1 MKNPLT
7 ADIAPEELVA
17 VELFTNALDTIAKEM
32 GLVLMRTSGSPIICE
47 TTDFATFL
55 ADADGGILTFGGYA
69 PLHFGP
75 SRQTIRHIRE
85 VFPENG
91 FRAGDAFL
99 CNDPYT
105 TGQSHDPDVCIVR
118 PIVVD
123 GAVVAWS
130 GALAHTFDIGGIAPG
145 GFAPMAT
152 DCYQEGLALPG
163 IKFVSEGR
171 IIDDVE
177 RLIRANVR
185 VPALVINDLRCLV
198 AACNAAEKL
207 VCELASSMGVD
218 EMARIMALCQQL
230 SRAGMLTR
238 IAALP
243 DGVWETDEF
252 VEHNGHRNAFFRIH
266 CRAEVCGDHLT
277 LDFSDSDPQTEGGV
291 NCSLPTTI
299 GSALVPVVMSLAP
312 DIPIN
317 EGLASAVKIVT
328 APGLICSA
336 VPPAPV
342 SIGHMETGMHVTKG
356 VTRLLAR
363 MQQES
368 DDDYVSAHAMATWHD
383 CYPAAVLYA
392 QTEDGQ
398 MLPFLDTHASAGG
411 GGAQS
416 VQDGLDCA
424 GPLTGTGNSI
434 PDVEV
439 NEFAYPILYL
449 WRRLNA
455 DSGGAGR
462 YRGGLGIDI
471 ASTPWRT
478 PGGDLQVFVSCWQ
491 VPPPGLGG
499 GFPGSSSGFEVIRAG
514 YDRSTLAARGIPGD
528 LADIPGTVEALQS
541 KHYGVPVVPGDII
554 RMRCGGG
561 AGAGDPV
568 TRDAASVADDVR
580 DGAVSQAAAEHE
592 YGVVLRPDRQP
603 DTAATT
609 ARRSQIL
616 AARKQWKPTADA
628 TQLMRSS
635 PAAERMAA
643 SGGWVQPH
651 DAVTIVERADPDT
664 GHLTTVEIVV
674 TPGDLKQGAS
684 TADGSA

>member
-1 MKNPLT
+1 MTNPST
-7 ADIAPEELVA
+7 IDPEELIA
-17 VELFTNALDTIAKEM
+17 VELFTNSLDTIAKEM

-55 ADADGGILTFGGYA
+55 ADAAGGILTFGGYA

-75 SRQTIRHIRE
+75 SRQTIRYIRE
-85 VFPENG
+85 VVPENS

-105 TGQSHDPDVCIVR
+105 TGQSHNPDVCIVR
-118 PIVVD
+118 PILVD
-123 GAVVAWS
+123 GTVVAWA
-130 GALAHTFDIGGIAPG
+130 GALAHTFDVGGIAPG

-152 DCYQEGLALPG
+152 DCYQEGLSLPG

-171 IIDDVE
+171 IVDDVE

-185 VPALVINDLRCLV
+185 VPDLVINDLRCLV
-198 AACNAAEKL
+198 AACNAAETL
-207 VCELASSMGVD
+207 VGELASSLGVD
-218 EMARIMALCQQL
+218 EMARIMARCQQL
-230 SRAGMLTR
+230 SRAGMKAR

-243 DGVWETDEF
+243 DGVWEADEYI
-252 VEHNGHRNAFFRIH
+252 EHNGHRNAFFRIR
-266 CRAEVCGDHLT
+266 CRAEVRGDHLT
-277 LDFSDSDPQTEGGV
+277 LDFSDSAPQTEGGV

-317 EGLASAVKIVT
+317 EGLASAVDIV
-328 APGLICSA
+328 APQGLICSA

-342 SIGHMETGMHVTKG
+342 SVGHMETGMHVTKG
-356 VTRLLAR
+356 VTRLLAW
-363 MQQES
+363 MQGES
-368 DDDYVSAHAMATWHD
+368 DDNFVSEHAMATWHD

-392 QTEDGQ
+392 QAENGQ
-398 MLPFLDTHASAGG
+398 MVPFLDTHASAGG
-411 GGAQS
+411 GGAQL

-478 PGGDLQVFVSCWQ
+478 PGGELQVFVSCWQ

-514 YDRSTLAARGIPGD
+514 YDRSMLASHGLPGD
-528 LADIPGTVEALQS
+528 LAELSGTVEALQA
-541 KHYGVPVVPGDII
+541 KHFGVAVVPGDVI

-561 AGAGDPV
+561 AGVGDPL
-568 TRDAASVADDVR
+568 TRDAERVADDVR
-580 DGAVSQAAAEHE
+580 DGAVSRGAADGE
-592 YGVVLRPDRQP
+592 YGVVLAPGGEAAAAA
-603 DTAATT
+603 TAA
-609 ARRSQIL
+609 RRLQIL
-616 AARKQWKPTADA
+616 GQRKQWDRAADA
-628 TQLMRSS
+628 AQLVHST
-635 PAAERMAA
+635 PAGERMAV

-651 DAVTIVERADPDT
+651 GAVTIVERADPDS
-664 GHLTTVEIVV
+664 GHLEAVEVV
-674 TPGDLKQGAS
+674 VAGQ
-684 TADGSA
+684 

>member
-1 MKNPLT
+1 MTNPA
-7 ADIAPEELVA
+7 ADIAPDDLVA

-55 ADADGGILTFGGYA
+55 ADAQGGILTFGGYA

-75 SRQTIRHIRE
+75 SRQTIRYIRE
-85 VFPENG
+85 VVPEQT

-99 CNDPYT
+99 SNDPYT
-105 TGQSHDPDVCIVR
+105 TGQGHDPDVCIVR
-118 PIVVD
+118 PIIVD
-123 GAVVAWS
+123 GAVVAWA
-130 GALAHTFDIGGIAPG
+130 GALAHTFDIGGITPG

-171 IIDDVE
+171 IVDDVE

-185 VPALVINDLRCLV
+185 VPSLVINDLRCLV

-207 VCELASSMGVD
+207 ICELASSMGTD
-218 EMARIMALCQQL
+218 QMAQTMALCQQL
-230 SRAGMLTR
+230 SHAGMRAR

-243 DGVWETDEF
+243 DGVWEADEF

-266 CRAEVCGDHLT
+266 CRAEVCGDRLT
-277 LDFSDSDPQTEGGV
+277 LDFSGSDPQTEGGV
-291 NCSLPTTI
+291 NCSMPTTI

-317 EGLASAVKIVT
+317 EGLASAIEIL
-328 APGLICSA
+328 APPGMICSA

-342 SIGHMETGMHVTKG
+342 SIGHMEAGMHVTKG

-363 MQQES
+363 MQQLS
-368 DDDYVSAHAMATWHD
+368 DDTYVSEHAMATWHD

-392 QTEDGQ
+392 KAEDGQ
-398 MLPFLDTHASAGG
+398 LVPFLDTHASAGG
-411 GGAQS
+411 GGAQLI
-416 VQDGLDCA
+416 QDGLDCA

-449 WRRLNA
+449 WRRLNT

-462 YRGGLGIDI
+462 HRGGLGIDI

-478 PGGDLQVFVSCWQ
+478 PGGQLQVFVSCWQ

-499 GFPGSSSGFEVIRAG
+499 GFPGSSSGFEVIRAE
-514 YDRSTLAARGIPGD
+514 YDRAAFESRRLPATLDD
-528 LADIPGTVEALQS
+528 LSGTVEALQS
-541 KHYGVPVVPGDII
+541 KQYEISVGPGDVI

-561 AGAGDPV
+561 AGVGDPLG
-568 TRDAASVADDVR
+568 REPAAVAADVR
-580 DGAVSQAAAEHE
+580 DHAVSIEAAEAE
-592 YGVVLRPDRQP
+592 YGVVLDPDGQP
-603 DTAATT
+603 DAVATA

-616 AARKQWKPTADA
+616 DHRKRWALSPDA
-628 TQLMRSS
+628 TQLVHSS
-635 PAAERMAA
+635 SAWKRMAVA
-643 SGGWVQPH
+643 GGWVQPH
-651 DAVTIVERADPDT
+651 AAVTIVERADPDS
-664 GHLTTVEIVV
+664 GHLIAVDVIVAE
-674 TPGDLKQGAS
+674 G
-684 TADGSA
+684 